1 MAWEIVKW
9 SIVHEYQGVT
19 DIGNDFAHRNTENA
33 VRDNVKSLLPFIGT
47 ESLGEN
53 MVTAQLHEK
62 LSIPL

>member
-1 MAWEIVKW
+1 M
-9 SIVHEYQGVT
+9 T